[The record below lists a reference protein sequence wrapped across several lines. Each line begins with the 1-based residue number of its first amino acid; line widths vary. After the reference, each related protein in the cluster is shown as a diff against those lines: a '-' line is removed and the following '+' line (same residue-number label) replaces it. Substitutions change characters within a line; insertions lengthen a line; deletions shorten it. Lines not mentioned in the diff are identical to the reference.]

1 MVFQE
6 MLYAFFIE
14 DNEATKLKHD
24 EDKKEGDEGY
34 IGIKPKAP

>member
-1 MVFQE
+1 

-14 DNEATKLKHD
+14 DNEATKLKDD
-24 EDKKEGDEGY
+24 EDKEEGNEGY